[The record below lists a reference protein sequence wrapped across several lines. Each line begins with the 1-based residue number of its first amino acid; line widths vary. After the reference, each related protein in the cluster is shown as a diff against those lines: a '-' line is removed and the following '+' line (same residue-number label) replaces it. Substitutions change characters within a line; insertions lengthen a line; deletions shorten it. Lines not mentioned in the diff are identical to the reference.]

1 VCFSVDYFSFVSLR
15 NDTFTDTTGQKTP
28 PHPFE
33 HATEANVGIFRY
45 EILDVY
51 EYPWPPKQ
59 QERRLFDEL
68 HNRELQRLATKERQ
82 QQEDD
87 LDQLFNHV
95 RKLQNDT
102 EDAEPPVEMVDDD
115 SFANDSGNVTD
126 TDTNSN
132 ITSNETKPEFTK
144 PPDVELTAAPTALQ
158 PALPP
163 SEIPDVGPGNTAGS
177 EEPTGAP
184 SAAPTITNPNDL
196 IEAEIGVIK
205 PYPDGIG
212 QFDQMFTNAQR
223 GAMLAP
229 ILATLGLFFSCIEC
243 CCCTY
248 KCSWLPTAIFLY
260 GAFMFQLMTMFLF
273 MSEHFW

>member
-1 VCFSVDYFSFVSLR
+1 MLAVLGIACSIVVCFSVDYFSFVSLR
-15 NDTFTDTTGQKTP
+15 NDTFTDPTGQKQQ

-33 HATEANVGIFRY
+33 HATEANVGMFRY

-59 QERRLFDEL
+59 EERRLFDEM
-68 HNRELQRLATKERQ
+68 HNRELERLDQALNSARNLQNETDEVPVDVVDDSEGNATLVNETEAPT
-82 QQEDD
+82 EDD
-87 LDQLFNHV
+87 L
-95 RKLQNDT
+95 
-102 EDAEPPVEMVDDD
+102 
-115 SFANDSGNVTD
+115 
-126 TDTNSN
+126 
-132 ITSNETKPEFTK
+132 TK
-144 PPDVELTAAPTALQ
+144 PPAVNLTAMPTDKS

-163 SEIPDVGPGNTAGS
+163 SEIPDVIPGNTEGS
-177 EEPTGAP
+177 QEPTGAP
-184 SAAPTITNPNDL
+184 SGAPTITNPNDA

-229 ILATLGLFFSCIEC
+229 IFAFVGLFFSCVEF

-260 GAFMFQLMTMFLF
+260 AAFMFQLMTMFLF
-273 MSEHFW
+273 MSEDFWYVFVVIVSKLV